1 MSNEHIK
8 SPAESASLEVAL
20 DQFKRALSEFL
31 KYPGADAK
39 MKKLFQDFFKK

>member
-20 DQFKRALSEFL
+20 DQFKKAFRDFL
-31 KYPGADAK
+31 KNPGAD
-39 MKKLFQDFFKK
+39 KKIQQIFDDFFKK